1 MTDEAL
7 VVFDGIVKRFGSFV
21 AVERMDLE
29 IHKGEFLAIMG
40 SSGCGK
46 TTTLR
51 MLAGLEA
58 PSEGEIRLDGKRIND
73 LPTWRRDTPM
83 VWQSLA
89 LFPFLTVHENVEF
102 SLRMRGVEKAER
114 RRRVDKWLDRMQITE
129 FAERNVTHLSGGQ
142 RQRVALARSLV
153 TEPEILLLDEPLS
166 ALDAHLKVRMQTVL
180 SNLQKELGITFV
192 YVTHSQSE
200 AFSMADRVVIMSRG
214 RIEQIGNPQEIYR
227 APRTR
232 FVAEFLGSSN
242 IFAGKV
248 SAVAADAIRIATP
261 VGEFD
266 VAPNAAKTLA
276 KGDKATFVVSGDRV
290 HLSNERPSGA
300 VNGMQAS
307 VVGEEFVG
315 ATAVIHLEGADGLE
329 LRAHK
334 SHDELEQ
341 INLTPGAKI
350 WVSWRAESGHILPG
364 E

>member
-1 MTDEAL
+1 MTEESL
-7 VVFDGIVKRFGSFV
+7 VVFDRVTKRFGEFV
-21 AVERMDLE
+21 AVEPMDLD
-29 IHKGEFLAIMG
+29 IRKGEFLAIMG

-58 PSEGEIRLDGKRIND
+58 PSEGEIRLAGKRIND

-89 LFPFLTVHENVEF
+89 LFPFLTVRENIEF
-102 SLRMRGVEKAER
+102 SLRMRGIKKAER
-114 RRRVDKWLDRMQITE
+114 GRRVDKWLERMQITE
-129 FAERNVTHLSGGQ
+129 FADRNVAHLSGGQ

-180 SNLQKELGITFV
+180 SNLQRELGITFV

-242 IFAGKV
+242 VFAGR
-248 SAVAADAIRIATP
+248 VASVAGETISILTP
-261 VGEFD
+261 AGEFD
-266 VAPNAAKTLA
+266 VAPNPSKRLA
-276 KGDKATFVVSGDRV
+276 VGDKATFVVSGDRV
-290 HLSNERPSGA
+290 QLARERPTSGNA
-300 VNGMQAS
+300 MHAS

-315 ATAVIHLEGADGLE
+315 ATAIIHLEGASGLE
-329 LRAHK
+329 LMAQK
-334 SHDELEQ
+334 SHDELE
-341 INLTPGAKI
+341 NLNLSAGSGI
-350 WVSWRAESGHILPG
+350 WVSWRPESSHILPG